1 MKLSIHL
8 MAMIDVRELRQ
19 FYNANF
25 FDLKSD
31 SYKWTEPKN
40 KAPML
45 CEVEFQLKGGQI
57 GFISSNLLK
66 ETQDAYNLTAT
77 STLNLRKICDGVLVL
92 EKNGQHYIAV
102 LECKS
107 GFADVKRKAI
117 EQIPASYVKAMSI
130 LNDFSTFN
138 KQEYKIFG
146 LIVSYPYVPPVVTD
160 SSNNVDVRAGKQAM
174 IGNKLE
180 LLKIKYNK
188 QLRETQQSNFMGK
201 DFEFALLTS
210 VKNDLFFSVLPVRHC
225 SVANQC
231 VNAVVDLDPI
241 LATL

>member
-1 MKLSIHL
+1 
-8 MAMIDVRELRQ
+8 MIDVRDFGQL
-19 FYNANF
+19 YNANY
-25 FDLKSD
+25 FDLNSD
-31 SYKWTEPKN
+31 SYKWVEPKN

-66 ETQDAYNLTAT
+66 ETQDAYSLIAT

-92 EKNGQHYIAV
+92 EKDNQKYIAV

-117 EQIPASYVKAMSI
+117 EQIPASYVKVMSI

-146 LIVSYPYVPPVVTD
+146 LIVSYPYKLPVVTD
-160 SSNNVDVRAGKQAM
+160 SSNNVDVQAGKQAM

-180 LLKIKYNK
+180 QLKIKYNK
-188 QLRETQQSNFMGK
+188 QLRDIQQSNFLGK
-201 DFEFALLTS
+201 DFQFAMLAG

-225 SVANQC
+225 PVVNQC
-231 VNAVVDLDPI
+231 VKTVVDLDPI

>member
-1 MKLSIHL
+1 
-8 MAMIDVRELRQ
+8 MAMIDVKDLGQ
-19 FYNANF
+19 LYNANY
-25 FDLKSD
+25 FDLNSD
-31 SYKWTEPKN
+31 SYKWVEPKN

-45 CEVEFQLKGGQI
+45 CEVEFQLKGGLI
-57 GFISSNLLK
+57 GFISPNLLK

-92 EKNGQHYIAV
+92 EKDEQKFLAV

-107 GFADVKRKAI
+107 GYADVKRKAI

-146 LIVSYPYVPPVVTD
+146 LIVSYPYMPLNETD
-160 SSNNVDVRAGKQAM
+160 SSKNVEMLAGKQAM

-188 QLRETQQSNFMGK
+188 QLRDTQRSNFMGN
-201 DFEFALLTS
+201 DFQFAMMAS
-210 VKNDLFFSVLPVRHC
+210 VKNDLFFSILPVRHC
-225 SVANQC
+225 PVANQC
-231 VNAVVDLDPI
+231 VKAVVDLDPI

>member
-1 MKLSIHL
+1 MKSSILL
-8 MAMIDVRELRQ
+8 MAMIDVRELKQ
-19 FYNANF
+19 LYNANF
-25 FDLKSD
+25 FVLNSD

-45 CEVEFQLKGGQI
+45 CEIEFQLKGGQI

-77 STLNLRKICDGVLVL
+77 PTLNFRKICDGLLVL
-92 EKNGQHYIAV
+92 EKDGQHYIAV

-146 LIVSYPYVPPVVTD
+146 LIVSYPYMPPVVTE
-160 SSNNVDVRAGKQAM
+160 SSNNVEVQAGKQAM

-180 LLKIKYNK
+180 QLKIKYNN
-188 QLRETQQSNFMGK
+188 QLRDTKQSNFLGI
-201 DFEFALLTS
+201 DFQFTLLTS
-210 VKNDLFFSVLPVRHC
+210 VKNDLFFSVLPVRHFP
-225 SVANQC
+225 VANKC